1 MEPEEEREG
10 VDFWNVGVEQ
20 LPQPNKRP
28 MQLPRSYAD
37 VVSGA
42 PAYNTEKA
50 TLVSIFYYSHKRDGS
65 ELTAY
70 FNRADGSQMQ
80 VLISEY
86 PFGPKAFIAMWEQYF
101 AYYPLPT
108 GEPLKFSGMPIMIE
122 SFDKITYKSSYEI
135 TTHDVIMKVEFH
147 TTNRVDLYLTYTFE
161 DANTGDVINEL
172 HLEKCKRT
180 DYPQKRETFEPNE
193 SLRVPRNFLY
203 DDETEHLRNMK
214 FNSGCILM

>member
-1 MEPEEEREG
+1 MMEPEEKREG
-10 VDFWNVGVEQ
+10 VDFWNVSVEQ

-80 VLISEY
+80 VLIPEY

-172 HLEKCKRT
+172 HLAKCSRAEYHQDK
-180 DYPQKRETFEPNE
+180 KTFEPNE
-193 SLRVPRNFLY
+193 NLEVYRNQLY
-203 DDETEHLRNMK
+203 DDERAYLCAMK
-214 FNSGCILM
+214 SGGFMC

>member
-1 MEPEEEREG
+1 MEPEEERE

-28 MQLPRSYAD
+28 MQLPRSYAG
-37 VVSGA
+37 VVRGA

-50 TLVSIFYYSHKRDGS
+50 TLASIFYYTHQRTGS

-70 FNRADGSQMQ
+70 FNREEGSQMQ
-80 VLISEY
+80 VLIPED

-161 DANTGDVINEL
+161 DANTGDVLNEL
-172 HLEKCKRT
+172 HLAKCSRT

-193 SLRVPRNFLY
+193 NLEVYRNQLY
-203 DDETEHLRNMK
+203 DDEGEYLCAMK
-214 FNSGCILM
+214 FGGFMC